1 MLPKQTIIMDYGHS
15 AVDPVNGKCSPDKSF
30 YEWEFNRKLGRR
42 ISNRLKGM
50 GFDVREVVSEAEDHK
65 KVTISER
72 ARRANAI
79 CAQVGTANCM
89 YISIHSNAA
98 GNGGW
103 MNARGWSVF
112 VSKNCSAASKELA
125 NCIFD
130 AVKAEGFKM
139 RQPMPTQKYW
149 QENFTVIYK
158 TKCKAVLTESLFYDN
173 KEDLALLKD
182 ESTVQKLLNA
192 HVNGILKYLGITPE
206 PVAPDP
212 DDSVPGNDACD
223 CGCDCCKN

>member
-1 MLPKQTIIMDYGHS
+1 MSQQIVIMDYGHS
-15 AVDPVNGKCSPDKSF
+15 KVDPINGKCSPDKSF
-30 YEWEFNRKLGRR
+30 HEWKFNRELGRK
-42 ISNRLKGM
+42 ITNRLRGQ
-50 GFDVREVVSEAEDHK
+50 GITVFEVVSEAEDNA
-65 KVTISER
+65 KVTIGTR
-72 ARRANAI
+72 AARANAI
-79 CAQVGTANCM
+79 CAKYGTANCL
-89 YISIHSNAA
+89 YVSIHANAA

-139 RQPMPTQKYW
+139 RQPAPAQKYW
-149 QENFTVIYK
+149 QANFTVIYK

-182 ESTVQKLLNA
+182 PETTQKLLNA
-192 HVNGILKYLGITPE
+192 HVNGILKFMGINPQ
-206 PVAPDP
+206 PNAPDP
-212 DDSVPGNDACD
+212 DDCK
-223 CGCDCCKN
+223 CGCDCCKH

>member
-1 MLPKQTIIMDYGHS
+1 MIPIQTIILDYGHS
-15 AVDPVNGKCSPDKSF
+15 KVDPINGKCSPDKSF
-30 YEWEFNRKLGRR
+30 FEWEFNRKLGRK
-42 ISNRLKGM
+42 ICNRLRGM
-50 GFDVREVVSEAEDHK
+50 GFDVREIVSEAEDNK
-65 KVTISER
+65 KVSISER
-72 ARRANAI
+72 AKRANII
-79 CAQVGTANCM
+79 CDQVGTKNCM

-103 MNARGWSVF
+103 MKARGWSVY

-130 AVKAEGFKM
+130 AVKSEGFKM
-139 RQPMPTQKYW
+139 RQPLPTQKYW

-182 ESTVQKLLNA
+182 EETVQKLLNG
-192 HVNGILKYLGITPE
+192 HVNGILKYLGIDPVPE
-206 PVAPDP
+206 SPDP
-212 DDSVPGNDACD
+212 DDSDPNNDACD
-223 CGCDCCKN
+223 CACHKK